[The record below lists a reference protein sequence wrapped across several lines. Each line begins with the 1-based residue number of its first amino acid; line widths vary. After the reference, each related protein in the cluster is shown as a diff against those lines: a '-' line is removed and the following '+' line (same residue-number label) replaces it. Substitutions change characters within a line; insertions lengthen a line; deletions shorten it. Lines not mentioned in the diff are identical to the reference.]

1 MPPAAARTVA
11 TASLLPSCLPVVLTS
26 ARLLCVCCVVC
37 VCRLSTYPF
46 DSIKSAMQSDAVEPS
61 ERRYSSTVECCRQL
75 WVEGG
80 WRRFYR
86 GLAPCLLR
94 SFPANAACFLAYE
107 RAKQMLG

>member
-1 MPPAAARTVA
+1 
-11 TASLLPSCLPVVLTS
+11 
-26 ARLLCVCCVVC
+26 
-37 VCRLSTYPF
+37 
-46 DSIKSAMQSDAVEPS
+46 MQSDAVDPS
-61 ERRYSSTVECCRQL
+61 ARRYASTMDCCRQL
-75 WVEGG
+75 WAEGG